1 MQVRRGSSG
10 GGRRSHVVGDPA
22 QRVFRAARHG
32 AAPARGRGPHAARGR
47 VRSQRRPRPLPAI
60 HAPNPYRCYPSPLRQ
75 SLTAR
80 RGPSPNPAPARLA
93 PASLRTARRLAWRS
107 LPGLPPRRAPR
118 RTRRARS
125 APRRA
130 VPGARCSIARAQAH
144 CPAPC
149 AAGDKVRMRRAWA
162 GRGPGR
168 RRACLRLAAAPR
180 LTAAPAAPTP
190 RSPTPAAPRRARRR
204 CRRGARRR
212 HTAACATRSAGC
224 RAC

>member
-107 LPGLPPRRAPR
+107 LSGSPSGLPPRRAPR

-130 VPGARCSIARAQAH
+130 VPGARCSSARAQAH

-168 RRACLRLAAAPR
+168 RRAWLRLAAAPR

-190 RSPTPAAPRRARRR
+190 RPPTPAAPR
-204 CRRGARRR
+204 GAATRR
-212 HTAACATRSAGC
+212 HARHAQQAAGPADLEGE
-224 RAC
+224 